1 MSPDFLIRF
10 QKGRIAVNCQTEDEA
25 NEFLNHLDS
34 EGFRW
39 QSGHNLIAFNNWD
52 KRLENTVYVCE
63 PCKKSILYGS
73 VEFNQNAGKTI
84 VPFSSISVP
93 ETVFEIADEAE
104 LLSLMG
110 YNNVKTIITS
120 LDE

>member
-1 MSPDFLIRF
+1 MSTDFLIRF
-10 QKGRIAVNCQTEDEA
+10 QKGYIAVNCQTEDEA

-39 QSGHNLIAFNNWD
+39 QSGHRPIVFNNWEN
-52 KRLENTVYVCE
+52 RRENTVYVCE

-73 VEFNQNAGKTI
+73 VESNQKNGKTI

-104 LLSLMG
+104 LLSLLE
-110 YNNVKTIITS
+110 VT
-120 LDE
+120 